1 MSSSNNLKQYKTIL
15 NNIND
20 LVFNLNDQFKI
31 EYINKNVLYEKL
43 GYNKNQLLGNSL
55 INYIDEENKE
65 QVINQLKNRFK
76 PENKRK
82 TIKIKDINNKWISF
96 EYTGKSYYDNMGKM
110 RYFLVLQDIT
120 KRRIAEE
127 RYKTLFENSPNAI
140 LILNF
145 KGIVIDANITTQR
158 LLGFNKKDIINRS
171 IFKLKELFP
180 IEIKPF
186 YKNIFKASFKGKF
199 PKPVELKI
207 RTKNKDNIWVNIQA
221 SLVKAG
227 ENILIQFIFQDIT
240 EKKKVEILEK
250 RFKEKL
256 EQEVENRTK
265 RLNKLLNEQKLYLD
279 QILKSSQFKT
289 EFMATMS
296 HELRTPLNAII
307 GFTDLLL
314 EGAYGKLNEKQ
325 LEFIKDIKSSAHH
338 QFDMIKQIL
347 DISKIEAGKTILN
360 YQKCSLNTII
370 TQILSSLKP
379 LYRKKNLKIKFKGVE
394 NEKLIFVDP
403 IRLKQ
408 ILYNLLNNAI
418 KFTME
423 GTIILIIKE
432 KHDQWIF
439 KVKDTGIG
447 IAREDFDL
455 VFKEFKRIDST
466 YVRSTNGTGLGLPL
480 TKRLVE
486 LFGGEIKFESILGV
500 GTTFIFTILKRE
512 IKEIDL

>member
-1 MSSSNNLKQYKTIL
+1 
-15 NNIND
+15 
-20 LVFNLNDQFKI
+20 
-31 EYINKNVLYEKL
+31 
-43 GYNKNQLLGNSL
+43 
-55 INYIDEENKE
+55 
-65 QVINQLKNRFK
+65 
-76 PENKRK
+76 
-82 TIKIKDINNKWISF
+82 
-96 EYTGKSYYDNMGKM
+96 MGEM
-110 RYFLVLQDIT
+110 RYLLVLQDT
-120 KRRIAEE
+120 SKRRIAEE

-140 LILNF
+140 LILSF
-145 KGIVIDANITTQR
+145 KGIIIDANNTTKR
-158 LLGFNKKDIINRS
+158 LLGFNKKDIINKS

-180 IEIKPF
+180 TEIKPF
-186 YKNIFKASFKGKF
+186 YKKIFKASFKGKF

-207 RTKNKDNIWVNIQA
+207 KTKNKENIWVNIQA

-227 ENILIQFIFQDIT
+227 EKILIQFIFQDIT
-240 EKKKVEILEK
+240 EKKKVELLQK

-265 RLNKLLNEQKLYLD
+265 KLNKLLNEQKLYLD

-314 EGAYGKLNEKQ
+314 EGAYGKLNENQ
-325 LEFIKDIKSSAHH
+325 LEFINDIKSSAQH
-338 QFDMIKQIL
+338 QFDMVKQIL
-347 DISKIEAGKTILN
+347 DISKIEAGKTRLN

-379 LYRKKNLKIKFKGVE
+379 SYRKKNLKIEVKGLD
-394 NEKLIFVDP
+394 NEKLIFADP

-408 ILYNLLNNAI
+408 IFYNLLSNTI
-418 KFTME
+418 KFTLD
-423 GTIILIIKE
+423 GKITLIIKE
-432 KHDQWIF
+432 NYDYWLF

-466 YVRSTNGTGLGLPL
+466 YVRSTHGTGLGLPL

-486 LFGGEIKFESILGV
+486 LFGGEIDFTSTLDV
-500 GTTFIFTILKRE
+500 GTTFRFTIPKKDIE
-512 IKEIDL
+512 ESDL